1 MMKKIMTL
9 VGALMMSIAAMA
21 QANDPIVMKVN
32 GKNITRSE
40 FEYSFNKNN
49 SDGVIDKKTVEEYVP
64 LFVDFKLK
72 VAEAERQKIDTLQS
86 IRKELDSYKEQ
97 MVIPTIVDNEFIER
111 EARKT
116 YDNTAARFEGQDL
129 LTASHILVMLR
140 QDATPEKE
148 AAGKAKIDSIYSV
161 LKAKPSDKL
170 AEKFAEVAKACSED
184 PGSAQRGGA
193 LGQFGKGMM
202 IPDFEKAA
210 YALKAGEMSEPIKST
225 VGYHIIYMTERHP
238 FESYEFHHD
247 NIIKFLEQR
256 GIKEASANAYVD
268 SIAKMKN
275 VSRAEI
281 IEELHKDLTSKDSEL
296 KYLAQEY
303 YDGTLMYEVTKKDVW
318 DKAQLNANGQES
330 YFQAHKKEYAW
341 DSPRFAGIVIHAKD
355 AETLAKAKKLLKGVA
370 EADYATALTTA
381 LNNDSV
387 KLVRIER
394 GIFKMGDNDV
404 VDNNVFKQ
412 NKEVKP
418 MKDYPVAD
426 IYGKK
431 IKAPRSSRDVKGQ
444 VTTDYQN
451 FMEKQWVDE
460 LKKKFAVETYPEVIK
475 TVNKH

>member
-1 MMKKIMTL
+1 MKKIMTL
-9 VGALMMSIAAMA
+9 AGALMMSVAAMA
-21 QANDPIVMKVN
+21 QANDPVVMKVN

-72 VAEAERQKIDTLQS
+72 VAEAERQKIDTLS
-86 IRKELDSYKEQ
+86 AIRKELDGYKEQ
-97 MVIPTIVDNEFIER
+97 MVIPTIVDTAFIER

-116 YDNTAARFEGQDL
+116 YDATASRFEGQDL
-129 LTASHILVMLR
+129 LTASHILVLLR
-140 QDATPEKE
+140 QDATAEQE
-148 AAGKAKIDSIYSV
+148 AAGKLRIDSIYNV
-161 LKAKPSDKL
+161 LKAVPKDQL
-170 AEKFAEVAKACSED
+170 ATKFAEVATACSD
-184 PGSAQRGGA
+184 DKGSAQRGGA

-202 IPDFEKAA
+202 IPDFENAA
-210 YALKAGEMSEPIKST
+210 YALKAGEMSAPVKST

-268 SIAKMKN
+268 SIAKMKG
-275 VSRAEI
+275 VDRMAVI
-281 IEELHKDLTSKDSEL
+281 DELHNDLMSKDMEL

-318 DKAQLNANGQES
+318 DKAQANAEGQEA
-330 YFQAHKKEYAW
+330 YFQQHKKDYAW
-341 DSPRFAGIVIHAKD
+341 DAPRFAGIVIHAKD
-355 AETLAKAKKLLKGVA
+355 AETIAKAKKLLKGVA
-370 EADYATALTTA
+370 EEDYAKTLTSA

-387 KLVRIER
+387 KLIRIER
-394 GIFKMGDNDV
+394 GIFKMDDNAV
-404 VDNNVFKQ
+404 VDNNIFKQ
-412 NKEVKP
+412 KKEVKP

-426 IYGKK
+426 VYGKK
-431 IKAPRSSRDVKGQ
+431 IKAPRTSKDVKGQ

-451 FMEKQWVDE
+451 SMEKAWVDE
-460 LKKKFAVETYPEVIK
+460 LRKRFAVETYKDVIE